1 VLFTLLTGAGASLR
15 GSMIVEIES
24 FISIEVFYILA
35 RTAAIRG

>member
-1 VLFTLLTGAGASLR
+1 
-15 GSMIVEIES
+15 MIVEIES